1 MNQLQHIKNN
11 KDNLISRAQIVKS
24 MREFFW
30 SKNFTEV
37 ETPNIVA
44 LPGQEPYLSPMSL
57 KISDENKKQYQ
68 AYLHTSPE
76 YAMKKM
82 LAGGFDNIFS
92 ICKCFRDNESFGGL
106 HNPEFTMIE
115 WYRTEVDFYKIMD
128 DVEDLIQNLKLKIQ
142 NKNSKFQIPNS
153 KFFEKIH
160 MRDLWKKYAG
170 IDLDEYLEKEKM
182 FTLCVERG
190 FNPDKDEKYEDLFYR
205 IFLNEIEP
213 KLKDPVIIHHYP
225 AQMAALA
232 KLSDEDNRYAERFEV
247 YVNGMEI
254 ANAFSELTDE
264 EEQRKRLVEEKELR
278 KELGKPRK
286 TSSRGVDVFEIDE
299 DFIEAVGELPKC
311 AGIALGV
318 DRLVQVFLSCQN
330 IDDVL
335 VLPASIIL
343 SPDHL
348 TT

>member
-106 HNPEFTMIE
+106 HNPEFTMVE
-115 WYRTEVDFYKIMD
+115 WYRINTDFYTIMR
-128 DVEDLIQNLKLKIQ
+128 DVEELFGFVYSDLVKSQK
-142 NKNSKFQIPNS
+142 SKVKSPFL
-153 KFFEKIH
+153 FERIS

-170 IDLDEYLEKEKM
+170 VDLNDYLDTEKM
-182 FTLCVERG
+182 FALCVAKG
-190 FNPDKDEKYEDLFYR
+190 FNPDKNEKYEDLFYR

-213 KLKDPVIIHHYP
+213 KLKEPVIIHHYP

-232 KLSDEDNRYAERFEV
+232 KLSGEDNRYAERFEV

-278 KELGKPRK
+278 KELGEPRK

-348 TT
+348 T